1 MLNKK
6 APCNRV
12 LYMECKLF
20 IYNAIIVDMR

>member
-6 APCNRV
+6 APRNRV
-12 LYMECKLF
+12 LYMVCMLF